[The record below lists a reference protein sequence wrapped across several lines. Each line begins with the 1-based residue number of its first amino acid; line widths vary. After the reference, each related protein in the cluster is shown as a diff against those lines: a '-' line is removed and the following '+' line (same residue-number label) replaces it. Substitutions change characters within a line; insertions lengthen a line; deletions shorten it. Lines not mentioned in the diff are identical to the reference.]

1 MKSSNIGGQAVMEG
15 IMMRHKDKYAIAV
28 RRPDKEIELK
38 VEDYKCTF
46 GKAAFLKWPII
57 RGVVSFVDGLVVG
70 TKCLMYSAEIA
81 GDEEDEKEAAKNATL
96 TEEELSAKK
105 AKEAKQFQ
113 WLLYITV
120 AISIVVSVA
129 AFMLLP
135 YALASLLRKV
145 GASEVGVTVA
155 EAFVKLALFMGYML
169 LISRMKDIQRT
180 FMYHGAEHKCINCV
194 EHGLPLTVE
203 NVLAS
208 SRQHKRCGTSF
219 LFLVMIVSIFLHFI
233 FVLVPG
239 YWVRLFGRLL
249 MVPIVSGVSFELI
262 QWAGR
267 TDSRLADILSK
278 PGLAMQKLTTKEPTA
293 DMAEVAIAAVE
304 AVFDWRE
311 YLKEEFGWKPEEN
324 EEKMRTYKEVLED
337 GIQLLETAAIEEA
350 RLDAWLLL
358 EYTADITRAWYYAHM
373 DDGLDAKT
381 EERYRTLCTK
391 RAQHIPLQHITGRAY
406 FMGYEFCVDERVLVP
421 RQDTEVLVEEAIS
434 RMRNLEKPQILDMCT
449 GSGCILLSLLLEL
462 PQALGTGVDVS
473 EGALCVAKENRKR
486 LGLEQRAELIQSDL
500 FSADYF
506 QKNSGNDHMEYD
518 MLISN
523 PPYIRTEDIEGLM
536 EEVRFHDPVLALD
549 GKENGLYFYEKITEQ
564 AGTYLKPGGWLMYEI
579 GCDQGMDVLEIMK
592 KNGFEQIEIKKDLAG
607 LDRVVTGR
615 KMQEEQNV

>member
-1 MKSSNIGGQAVMEG
+1 
-15 IMMRHKDKYAIAV
+15 
-28 RRPDKEIELK
+28 
-38 VEDYKCTF
+38 
-46 GKAAFLKWPII
+46 
-57 RGVVSFVDGLVVG
+57 
-70 TKCLMYSAEIA
+70 
-81 GDEEDEKEAAKNATL
+81 
-96 TEEELSAKK
+96 
-105 AKEAKQFQ
+105 
-113 WLLYITV
+113 
-120 AISIVVSVA
+120 
-129 AFMLLP
+129 
-135 YALASLLRKV
+135 
-145 GASEVGVTVA
+145 
-155 EAFVKLALFMGYML
+155 
-169 LISRMKDIQRT
+169 
-180 FMYHGAEHKCINCV
+180 
-194 EHGLPLTVE
+194 
-203 NVLAS
+203 
-208 SRQHKRCGTSF
+208 
-219 LFLVMIVSIFLHFI
+219 
-233 FVLVPG
+233 
-239 YWVRLFGRLL
+239 
-249 MVPIVSGVSFELI
+249 
-262 QWAGR
+262 
-267 TDSRLADILSK
+267 
-278 PGLAMQKLTTKEPTA
+278 
-293 DMAEVAIAAVE
+293 
-304 AVFDWRE
+304 
-311 YLKEEFGWKPEEN
+311 
-324 EEKMRTYKEVLED
+324 MRTYKDVLED

-434 RMRNLEKPQILDMCT
+434 RMRNLEKPQIL
-449 GSGCILLSLLLEL
+449 
-462 PQALGTGVDVS
+462 
-473 EGALCVAKENRKR
+473 
-486 LGLEQRAELIQSDL
+486 GLEQRAELIQSDL

-506 QKNSGNDHMEYD
+506 RKNSGNDHMEYD

-579 GCDQGMDVLEIMK
+579 GCDQGMDVSEIMK